1 MDFLR
6 DDELIVEQYAVGYFN
21 DERLK
26 KQLRKCMPRWLLSKL
41 FVYGNWGLCGLVKSV
56 SGDFWLTKTS
66 PCMN

>member
-26 KQLRKCMPRWLLSKL
+26 KQLRNCMPRWLLSKL
-41 FVYGNWGLCGLVKSV
+41 FVYAYSHAWRSLNNIHADHVIT
-56 SGDFWLTKTS
+56 FMPITQ
-66 PCMN
+66 

>member
-26 KQLRKCMPRWLLSKL
+26 KQLRNCMPRWLLSKL
-41 FVYGNWGLCGLVKSV
+41 FVYGNWGLCGLVKQ
-56 SGDFWLTKTS
+56 G
-66 PCMN
+66 